1 MSFCDKGKCLWN
13 AEAVVYRR
21 TLLLPMSR
29 PTSWGFVP
37 TAAPRRTVERKE
49 STVNSELYLLLPVPG
64 MVYTFNLARCYQFFP
79 NCILRILEFATA
91 KIERRK
97 RKTGG
102 RLQRAGGQRRSA
114 GVSVEAGGSVCSTRR
129 LEENDGAGKSIY
141 CIGFHRDV

>member
-1 MSFCDKGKCLWN
+1 MSKTPF
-13 AEAVVYRR
+13 
-21 TLLLPMSR
+21 
-29 PTSWGFVP
+29 TSHVQTDIMGIC
-37 TAAPRRTVERKE
+37 TNGGAAANGRKE
-49 STVNSELYLLLPVPG
+49 AEHCELYLLLPVPG

-102 RLQRAGGQRRSA
+102 RLQRAGGQRRST